1 MCTRSI
7 LSREET
13 RQRVCSGSHLFS
25 KRTSALST
33 HSKWCSL
40 PRMESLCPPA
50 QAATDPSLQTCGE
63 LRLPGPALQ
72 ALSIYIKNR
81 VPIPSWVARE
91 NQALLRWRSCP
102 LSREDIN
109 IKEGGRASREAQGS
123 PHLKPKPVPQ
133 VSKTRTS
140 DPLPRLR
147 GSALTQFPGSPL
159 PLPCMAFEHAFPRQL
174 GKGSWG
180 GAPLLQAPGC
190 VQCQA

>member
-50 QAATDPSLQTCGE
+50 QAATEPSLQTCGD

-72 ALSIYIKNR
+72 ALSIYFKSR
-81 VPIPSWVARE
+81 VPIPSRVARE

-109 IKEGGRASREAQGS
+109 IKEGGCASREAQGS

-147 GSALTQFPGSPL
+147 GSALTQFPGSPPPPAMYGL
-159 PLPCMAFEHAFPRQL
+159 
-174 GKGSWG
+174 
-180 GAPLLQAPGC
+180 
-190 VQCQA
+190 